1 MSKIR
6 SEINKFSSDADKPI
20 LEWLFERYHW
30 ASQWRFVAR
39 FSEQRY
45 GVLSYEI
52 NRVWEP
58 TIEGR
63 ALYDQLAK
71 KNRYRED
78 IEMNWTKPYYGITH
92 FGELRDEFR
101 CTVCDYG
108 TFANLSLYR
117 KGCPRISETV
127 YATVEDAKLIG
138 ERWVKSGGTK

>member
-71 KNRYRED
+71 KIG

-117 KGCPRISETV
+117 KGWPRISETV